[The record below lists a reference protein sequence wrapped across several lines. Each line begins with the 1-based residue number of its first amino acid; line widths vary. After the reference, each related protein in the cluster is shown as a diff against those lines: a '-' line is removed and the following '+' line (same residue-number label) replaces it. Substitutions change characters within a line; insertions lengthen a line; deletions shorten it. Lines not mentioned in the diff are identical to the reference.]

1 MSANKIEIKK
11 IDKTT
16 LEAFLSEAGIFYF
29 TKLMKKTGHKEEYWE
44 KHLTE
49 ENPVYRL
56 MRAEV
61 LSSFRLA
68 PKDTERKE
76 AVKKLMDGYIKREN
90 KNYLFSPP
98 EFSIKES
105 VIIAQAVHILGKI
118 LKGFYESASIFDI
131 ENKNEGDKISL
142 GEYKLTMP
150 EKFWF
155 YDEQARLYRAIA
167 NNFVQFTLTKIFRE
181 NEQL

>member
-29 TKLMKKTGHKEEYWE
+29 TKLIKKTGHKEEYWE

-49 ENPVYRL
+49 ENPVCRL

-98 EFSIKES
+98 EFSIKEA
-105 VIIAQAVHILGKI
+105 VIIDQAIRILGKI
-118 LKGFYESASIFDI
+118 LKGFYKNASIFDA
-131 ENKNEGDKISL
+131 ESEDEDDKISL
-142 GEYKLTMP
+142 GEYKLTTP

-155 YDEQARLYRAIA
+155 YGEQARLYRTIT
-167 NNFVQFTLTKIFRE
+167 NNFVQFTLAKIFGE
-181 NEQL
+181 NE